1 MAKNDR
7 FDLQSK
13 EDIEKSTLFVLLESS
28 AIFVDV
34 LTEFIDK
41 EHKSLF
47 ENTYLEC
54 SKTLDNTSE
63 NTKNRNI

>member
-1 MAKNDR
+1 MEGGDYFNEFYDVVCKFAHPSFVSMAKNDR

-41 EHKSLF
+41 E
-47 ENTYLEC
+47 C
-54 SKTLDNTSE
+54 CVA
-63 NTKNRNI
+63 